1 MTGAHAR
8 WAAGLNFA
16 ELSVLELEP
25 FAYCFQD
32 KNRWR
37 IDDVLAELIRLDV
50 GDDGVLSAD
59 DCIRAEC

>member
-1 MTGAHAR
+1 M
-8 WAAGLNFA
+8 
-16 ELSVLELEP
+16 LELEP